1 MDWGIKFMTER
12 KSLNEILNDEQL
24 AKVNEIINLSTNDD
38 DILRRLKKYFL
49 SINNQLEVK
58 GILGDYLAWAVY
70 ANCKNLN

>member
-1 MDWGIKFMTER
+1 MTER